1 MRTRLSCTWRCWP
14 RTETEPVT
22 WTVRNEVRA
31 VDRLRRK
38 LERARPGQPPRR
50 ANPKNDVPRHP
61 APPLVVEA
69 ASGCGSSKPRNTGEC
84 TAVGTHGRARRSTGP
99 RSRRRLGGRRAS
111 GCSPSCAKSTSRPD
125 RRGSQSRRGTTLLVP
140 VRPQTVHWVRWNPMQ
155 NEGWSEG
162 NKNPGML

>member
-1 MRTRLSCTWRCWP
+1 MSEPITYVGIDAHKVELHVALLAP
-14 RTETEPVT
+14 DETEPVT

-38 LERARPGQPPRR
+38 LERAAPGQPPRR

-84 TAVGTHGRARRSTGP
+84 NCCWNAWSSKAIN
-99 RSRRRLGGRRAS
+99 
-111 GCSPSCAKSTSRPD
+111 RP
-125 RRGSQSRRGTTLLVP
+125 T
-140 VRPQTVHWVRWNPMQ
+140 
-155 NEGWSEG
+155 
-162 NKNPGML
+162 